1 MNVQKFA
8 EISEPNLIKAV
19 VDFAMEYE
27 EVIDGIEVELIK
39 SIVMFYGIIEGEDTG
54 VDTRHISAPF

>member
-1 MNVQKFA
+1 MFVECTKFA

-39 SIVMFYGIIEGEDTG
+39 SIVMFYGIIEGEDVG
-54 VDTRHISAPF
+54 E